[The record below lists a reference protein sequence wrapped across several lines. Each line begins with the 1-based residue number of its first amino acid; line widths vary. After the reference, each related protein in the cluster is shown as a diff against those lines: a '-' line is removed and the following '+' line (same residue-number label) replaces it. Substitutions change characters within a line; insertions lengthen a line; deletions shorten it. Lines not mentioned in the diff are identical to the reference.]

1 MVLKQDF
8 PRAWFGKFS
17 EAVLEFGL
25 QKCQTNRSLFHLHT
39 SAGYIL
45 LVVYVNDIVIIK
57 DDLGGIVLD

>member
-1 MVLKQDF
+1 MLDKSFVI
-8 PRAWFGKFS
+8 
-17 EAVLEFGL
+17 
-25 QKCQTNRSLFHLHT
+25 HLHT